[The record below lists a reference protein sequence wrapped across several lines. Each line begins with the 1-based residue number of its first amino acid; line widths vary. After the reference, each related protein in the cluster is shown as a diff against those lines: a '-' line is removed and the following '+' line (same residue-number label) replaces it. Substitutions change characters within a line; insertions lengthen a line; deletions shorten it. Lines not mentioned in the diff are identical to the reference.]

1 MKSKDTTY
9 YLLSLL
15 ACFYLGCGGG
25 DQPADNNATAQGA
38 NPGGGGASKSTTV
51 ELAAFIKGKRV
62 WWVAPEDLGGEAGPE
77 QGSGTPSSESKANER
92 DPESKSGDEC
102 EAEAKAGGGAD
113 RPEGVVFLGEE
124 LFFQFNEDATIQMGL
139 RNQEGEAVA
148 FPTDGKGTYVVKGLE
163 VIVSEDGKE
172 EGTVYFGSNEPK
184 AGDDISYGEKGVIES
199 GGKKMTAKITKIEP
213 ATKLKVMKS
222 EAPAP
227 DANDPGDS
235 SEGDAGADNTP
246 GDSPEKK

>member
-25 DQPADNNATAQGA
+25 DKPADNNATAQGA
-38 NPGGGGASKSTTV
+38 NPGGDGAAKSTTV

-62 WWVAPEDLGGEAGPE
+62 WMVEPESTGGSAPAQAEEGEA
-77 QGSGTPSSESKANER
+77 SSPESKANESSP
-92 DPESKSGDEC
+92 DKSGDEC
-102 EAEAKAGGGAD
+102 EAEAKAGDGAD
-113 RPEGVVFLGEE
+113 EEKTE
-124 LFFQFNEDATIQMGL
+124 LFVQFNEDATIQMGL

-148 FPTDGKGTYVVKGLE
+148 FPYDGKGTYVVKGLE
-163 VIVSEDGKE
+163 VIVSKDGKE
-172 EGTVYFGSNEPK
+172 EGAVYFGSNEPK
-184 AGDDISYGEKGVIES
+184 AGDDISFSNKSVIES
-199 GGKKMTAKITKIEP
+199 GGKKTTTKIIKIEP
-213 ATKLKVMKS
+213 ATKLKAMKF
-222 EAPAP
+222 EVPEPDAAP

-235 SEGDAGADNTP
+235 SEGDAGADDTS

>member
-25 DQPADNNATAQGA
+25 DKPADNNATAQGA
-38 NPGGGGASKSTTV
+38 NPGGDGAAKSTTV

-62 WWVAPEDLGGEAGPE
+62 WMVEPESTGESAPAQAEEGEA
-77 QGSGTPSSESKANER
+77 SSPESKANESSP
-92 DPESKSGDEC
+92 DKSGDEC
-102 EAEAKAGGGAD
+102 EAEAKAGDGSD
-113 RPEGVVFLGEE
+113 EEKTE
-124 LFFQFNEDATIQMGL
+124 LFVQFNEDATIQMGL

-148 FPTDGKGTYVVKGLE
+148 FPYDGRKTTYVVKGLE
-163 VIVSEDGKE
+163 VIISKDGKE

-184 AGDDISYGEKGVIES
+184 AGDDISFGKKSVIES
-199 GGKKMTAKITKIEP
+199 GGKKTTTKIIKIEP
-213 ATKLKVMKS
+213 ATKLKAMKF
-222 EAPAP
+222 EEPAP

-235 SEGDAGADNTP
+235 SEGDAGADDTS